1 MIATVSHDW
10 FQRGFGEVQSQLL
23 QLMSDGEFHSGE
35 ELGRALAVSRAAI
48 WKQLQKLETLG
59 LPLESVR
66 GRGYR
71 LPGGLELLNRD
82 EILAELDPDVI
93 SCVAELELFE
103 SIDSTNRQALG
114 RAATGNGH
122 GYVCTAEQQ
131 TAGRGRRGRRWTTP
145 FAASVSL
152 SVVWQFDGGAAAL
165 EGLSLAVGTAVVA
178 ALDEQGV
185 SNARL
190 KWPNDVLSDGRKLA
204 GILLEMAGD
213 PAGRCQVVIGI
224 GVNVNLP
231 RIATGEIDQPWIDA
245 NDAAG
250 RPVSRNRLLAAILNH
265 LMRLLREFE
274 RHGFAAFRQ
283 RWLELD
289 AYAGRQIILHQ
300 GDEMIT
306 GVAAGVDATGALL
319 VETPLG
325 RRSFNGGEVTVRRL
339 S

>member
-1 MIATVSHDW
+1 M
-10 FQRGFGEVQSQLL
+10 QSQLL

-35 ELGRALAVSRAAI
+35 ELGRVLAVSRAAI
-48 WKQLQKLETLG
+48 WKQLQKLEALG

-82 EILAELDPDVI
+82 EILAGLGPDVI
-93 SCVAELELFE
+93 SSVAELELFE
-103 SIDSTNRQALG
+103 SIDSTNRQALA

-122 GYVCTAEQQ
+122 GYICTAEQQ

-178 ALDEQGV
+178 ALGEQGV

-224 GVNVNLP
+224 GVNVSLP
-231 RIATGEIDQPWIDA
+231 QIATADIDQPWIDA
-245 NDAAG
+245 NSAAG
-250 RPVSRNRLLAAILNH
+250 RTVSRNRLLAAILNH
-265 LMRLLREFE
+265 LLPLLQEFE

-289 AYAGRQIILHQ
+289 AYAGRQITLHQ
-300 GDEMIT
+300 GDEVIT
-306 GVAAGVDATGALL
+306 GTAVGVDATGALL

-325 RRSFNGGEVTVRRL
+325 CRSFNGGEVTVRRL